1 MSERPGA
8 GEVTLERLRRLPK
21 AELHVHL
28 DGSIRPGTLAELA
41 RAQGIALPT
50 EEPAALAEYMYV
62 RDARDLTDYLE
73 RFQITLSVMQTAEA
87 LERVTYELGE
97 DAAAENVRWLEV
109 RYSPALNVEGGLSME
124 EVVDATLRGARRAEA
139 DFAIRIGLILCGI
152 RSMSP
157 KVSRAVAEVA
167 VAYRD
172 QGVVGFDL
180 AGAELD
186 HPPVEHQLAFDVAA
200 EANLAVTIHAG
211 EAFGPASIAQAV
223 HRCHARRIGHGTRL
237 CEDPELEAYL
247 NDFRIPLE
255 VCPTSNV
262 QTRAVPSYET
272 HPLRRYFDQG
282 LVVTLNTDNRLMSGL
297 SLSEEYWRCHQRLD
311 FGWEELEELALMGFQ
326 AAFLPWA
333 EKLALVEEMRR
344 EMDGL

>member
-1 MSERPGA
+1 MS
-8 GEVTLERLRRLPK
+8 EVTLERIRRLPK

-28 DGSIRPGTLAELA
+28 DGSLRPTTLIELA
-41 RAQGIALPT
+41 REQGHTLPT
-50 EEPAALAEYMYV
+50 DEPHALAEYMYV

-73 RFQITLSVMQTAEA
+73 RFQITLAVMQTADA
-87 LERVTYELGE
+87 LERITYELGE

-109 RYSPALNVEGGLSME
+109 RYSPALNIEGGLTME

-139 DFAIRIGLILCGI
+139 DFGIRIGLILCGI
-152 RSMSP
+152 RSMSS

-172 QGVVGFDL
+172 RGVVALDL

-186 HPPVEHQLAFDVAA
+186 HPPVEHQLAFDLAA
-200 EANLAVTIHAG
+200 EANLPVTIHAG
-211 EAFGPASIAQAV
+211 EAFGPASIHQAV

-237 CEDPELEAYL
+237 YEDPELEAYV

-262 QTRAVPSYET
+262 QTRAVASYAE
-272 HPLRRYFDQG
+272 HPLRRYFDEG
-282 LVVTLNTDNRLMSGL
+282 LVVTLNTDNRMMSGL
-297 SLSEEYWRCHQRLD
+297 TLSEEYLRCHQNLE
-311 FGWEELEELALMGFQ
+311 FGWEELKELALMGFQ

-333 EKLALVEEMRR
+333 EKVALVEEMRT
-344 EMDGL
+344 EMQGL